1 MFSMDDIDNS
11 NNNQG
16 KIPSGIMDNT
26 EFVTNMYAIYNLVS
40 KTNFDDEKSRTQ
52 FNLHI
57 INMFADGEGNL
68 EQDKCLNTV
77 INLCSH
83 IQILVQAISED
94 KDNYL
99 SHYKELILDK
109 FSENSKDEPY
119 YD

>member
-1 MFSMDDIDNS
+1 MFSMDEIDNAE
-11 NNNQG
+11 NNRN

-26 EFVTNMYAIYNLVS
+26 EFVTNMYAIYNLIS
-40 KTNFDDEKSRTQ
+40 KTDFSDEKSRTQ

-57 INMFADGEGNL
+57 INMFADEQGNL
-68 EQDKCLNTV
+68 DQDRCLNTV

-83 IQILVQAISED
+83 IHILFQAISED

-99 SHYKELILDK
+99 FHYKELILNK
-109 FSENSKDEPY
+109 FSKNSTDEPY